1 MTVRDDTNLELVG
14 RRIRGLLSKTIEN
27 GATEEEAILAAA
39 KARELMDK
47 YRVTLTDIQMREE
60 EVEFSVI
67 VDRPTTSDTRKVPVD
82 YCVGGIARYCGVKM
96 WFDMRTG
103 VRVISILG
111 LHGDVEMAKYLYSM
125 LTSAIKST
133 SASVRGRS
141 EKTSFMIG
149 MAHRI
154 NERLIQMAM
163 DLEPKAKTASGTALV
178 VVKNAVVK
186 EAFDALNLHFMRSAD
201 KGPRASDSAA
211 YHAGRAAGDR
221 VGLNRPVGSSRGDQ
235 KLLR

>member
-1 MTVRDDTNLELVG
+1 MPVRDDTNLELVG

-67 VDRPTTSDTRKVPVD
+67 VDRPTTSETRKVPVD
-82 YCVGGIARYCGVKM
+82 YCVQGIARYCGVRM

-103 VRVISILG
+103 FRVISVLG

-125 LTSAIKST
+125 LAAAIKST
-133 SASVRGRS
+133 SAKVRGRS
-141 EKTSFMIG
+141 EKTSFQVG
-149 MAHRI
+149 MAIRL
-154 NERLIQMAM
+154 NERLVQMAI

-186 EAFDALNLHFMRSAD
+186 EAFDKLGLHFARASS
-201 KGPRASDSAA
+201 GPRASDSAA
-211 YHAGRAAGDR
+211 YEAGRAAGDR
-221 VGLNRPVGSSRGDQ
+221 VNLNRPVAAREPN
-235 KLLR
+235 KMLR